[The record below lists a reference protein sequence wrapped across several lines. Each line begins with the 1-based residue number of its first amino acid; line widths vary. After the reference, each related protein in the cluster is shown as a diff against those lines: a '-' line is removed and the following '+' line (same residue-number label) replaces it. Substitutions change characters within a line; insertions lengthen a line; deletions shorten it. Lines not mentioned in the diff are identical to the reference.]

1 MKFLQTLKDLFNHER
16 YESIAI
22 IIAAGLLIWF
32 YGCDSKVPSI
42 INPEI
47 QVNRTELQMEIDQ
60 LLSLAEYRYT
70 QLDQQ
75 DLLKEALLTH
85 AMLVA
90 QGGTLNPIA
99 VITAIAGI
107 LGIGATVDNVR
118 KRKEIKSL
126 KG

>member
-22 IIAAGLLIWF
+22 VIAAGLLIWF

-42 INPEI
+42 TDPAV

-70 QLDQQ
+70 QLDEQ
-75 DLLKEALLTH
+75 DRIKEALLTH
-85 AMLVA
+85 AILVA

-99 VITAIAGI
+99 VVTAIAGI